1 MPLCASWVSS
11 VRKAFAAG
19 NQTAVLAGPARAW
32 PQIRPRQAARM
43 SPSLAG
49 LLAGLVGGCASDDD
63 ASDAD
68 ADAPSPDTAAAAS
81 NPEPTAS
88 PQPSG
93 STSAAGA
100 SRALE
105 NDASWSGPS
114 FVAFRQSLTDQTLRE
129 GETFALDIR
138 PYFAGRGVVNYTF
151 SNLPEGLVFSPD
163 QMQLTGVVTD
173 DAELG
178 VRLVTV
184 TALADTSA
192 VTQSF
197 TLDIQNENE
206 APETSG
212 SQTLVQSWSAPFS
225 LDLDGGPGALFSD
238 PDPGD
243 FLVYDL
249 TGVSFLE
256 VAPGTTSGSILVG
269 MASGVG
275 EHVATLVARD
285 SSGLTA
291 VSHLTLT
298 LTENHAPS
306 AIGPL
311 DTTLFVT
318 ESVPAALE
326 LSTYFAD
333 PDAGDRLAFTASG
346 LPAGLS
352 VSDDGWVRGEIPE
365 PTAEVYSV
373 TVTALDGGELFARYA
388 FELHARRINDP
399 PTRVGEASLHWT
411 LTEGAGVSLALTE
424 LVADPD
430 AHDFLVYRFSG
441 LPAGLTLE
449 TSDGAAWV
457 EGVSPFA
464 PESQTHTLT
473 ASDRAGASVETT
485 VTFFFEEKVTAP
497 HRVAGSPETWT
508 VAEGELVALTLGD
521 FYTGS
526 GALSFRFGSHLDRFT
541 PLDSLG
547 SGSLLAAGVLRGHFI
562 DDKASARVQTLEIV
576 VSSDQATV
584 TESLFFA
591 VTEVNQPPQ
600 VLRTI
605 PDKTFA
611 ENATVTVDLA
621 RVFTDPDEDHARSL
635 TLSVS
640 GVPEGL
646 VFEPRLQRLSGA
658 VTDDALVEQPL
669 EVQLTATETAGL
681 SVSVSFT
688 LYVTNVNDPVSQTRD
703 FEPVQSLG
711 TAAAAG
717 VVLDL
722 ADYVADPDPG
732 EVLSYAASVSG
743 ASVVSLDLSGSQL
756 GLRVA
761 PLSPYHFGEAEV
773 SVTIQ
778 DRAGSSVSDSFV
790 FRHTHLTLSDDL
802 FSDGMFGSVYE
813 GATLWEVGDI
823 DGDGFSDAGGFT
835 SGSGL
840 ALFFGGPDGVSR
852 GVSISSDSSVSD
864 FTFGPAGDV
873 NGDGLADVWLTE
885 GRDEVY
891 VLFGSPSLRSLS
903 SLDLETLSPEAGFV
917 LGVSGMLFDSVRGG
931 LDFNQDGWSDLLVYD
946 AHGFWMV
953 YGGLRPLGQEA
964 SVSGPESPEAPSIF
978 RQFLSVDRPGPDGNL
993 HLNAPDSWKLGEFPY
1008 RPGGSLLPLVFG
1020 VREYVFDLTAIRTIY
1035 SFITHKALSDSAETS
1050 SAFGLLGD
1058 LDGDGHGEL
1067 AAELSALAGGES
1079 RVGVY
1084 YGAASSAFETGFE
1097 IVSSEPGFGK
1107 SLTGVDLNGDGLDEL
1122 VVASSET
1129 VYVLYGRAAQRTGTV
1144 VLSDLSPEVGFALVP
1159 QSGLVEGVSAAGD
1172 VNGDGFEDLWVRVA
1186 PPPVDA
1192 SEPAAPAEPAESILV
1207 YGNASWGAAD
1217 RVPVPTPGSTT
1228 LGTAVSPYGGS
1239 GADSF
1244 TLSVEELLADPELFR
1259 HGGLGSDSLTLTRGE
1274 AAAGGLGPSV
1284 DLSDMTLTQRLLS
1297 FETLVLDGVDLTL
1310 SAEAVYE
1317 LSEARRGGLATLE
1330 LGGRGSVRL
1339 SDASPWTQDLAADPG
1354 GDVWSQ
1360 GRARVRVASDDLSVS
1375 SWTPEPIRT
1384 LTLGSNLEP
1393 DRGVPLSLPVA
1404 RAGAWVSRVG
1414 GDGSP
1419 DFVFE
1424 AQGQGGVPE
1433 LRVLRDFAPDTTE
1446 TVRYRLEEGRVT
1458 LQDGRVVVPG
1468 QLFDTDATLR
1478 DRQPIAVEPD
1488 GTIAPRY
1495 TELGRI
1501 EPLYQIVYADEDI
1514 MDAYGTPWHET
1525 FLGTVLSGDSLEY
1538 KVWNDGM
1545 YYQQEAPPPEGSSW
1559 VDNTLV
1565 AQDGSKLAVREQL
1578 YHVRS
1583 IVAGE
1588 HDAFSLLRFA
1598 GAGQTLAPGDVVMTY
1613 DGVTVTD
1620 TLVVNQVGE
1629 ELARLAFH
1637 TLIEFGTITLTDGM
1651 TLESSDGTTLT
1662 PELLADLASSQT
1674 LGELTD
1680 DGRTPVWTYGAEGQ
1694 GNQAA
1699 LLVTQTLVES
1709 GEFAYYDENPSGGLH
1724 LSYWPSHLISYFPF
1738 RQGQPTFDGSFLT
1751 FTDAGQ
1757 IVDEDGVLLGT
1768 GRPLETVTGLPD
1780 WAGNRG
1786 NFVRVTHY
1794 DGAAFE
1800 PNSPNNYLLS
1810 HPTALSYK
1818 TSDPDFASGSYHG
1831 SIRASGDTVGSY
1843 DTSSGRVVEETLY
1856 TEATPPETVTALTLE
1871 VLETPD
1877 GEVSQPFAPVGD
1889 VNGDGLADVLLGG
1902 TTSALLYGKEDFG
1915 RDTAFRPHLPRGQD
1929 LVLENGAPL
1938 PHGERLGYDIDLPGD
1953 ATLAGLQ
1960 QQEEGP
1966 YGFALTVGM
1975 EGDAV
1980 TVSRSSAYVI
1990 VNLANRASSSNRQGI
2005 PEELV
2010 LQLGDRFDASW
2021 LPEDPDDSDDW
2032 TPLTDGYGLRESGDG
2047 AEATIFR
2054 EGGADPVAM
2063 LQRVYRLVDYGTE
2076 EPLLYTTEG
2085 RPLYHGS
2092 YFSGASEGLPSGY
2105 EILETDDY
2113 LIVGRT
2119 LADGRVVQ
2127 SVSLTEAWIVTDLD
2141 MNPNPAITLEKT
2153 PRLEVGQ
2160 TWKFPLTLSEVW
2172 NPHIHINVLDFYP
2185 NGDLL
2190 QVWDNGNLVRLRA
2203 FTYDPR
2209 PGQYGMIEYNG
2220 FFYNHTIGYTLIG
2233 DTRPLRVVE
2242 SGAVELEDGR
2252 LLLPGHVI
2260 REDDTLANGQAAM
2273 FEDGV
2278 LANQT
2283 STEVEVF
2290 VPLNRTEEELSV
2302 PHLSPQAGYRVIN
2315 TPHTPPPDGGDDD
2328 TDEDETDDTAEPEA
2342 TGFGQIVAGLG
2353 DVNGDLVDDVAIL
2366 TLPPDS
2372 ADTATVFG
2380 VAGERGNDRVL
2391 LDLAEAPEDSFFQLD
2406 LAGLPEGQS
2415 PAVQAAGDVDSDGYG
2430 DFLVTAP
2437 AADTGAGTGARVWLF
2452 YGNRTLFESL
2462 TAEDAELLV
2471 FGPESVG
2478 LGEQPLLGSAG
2489 DFNGDGYDD
2498 VFVRLTD
2505 PSATDSPTRLAVLFG
2520 SDEGLGDLAA
2530 VVAGGATLMPDTLPA
2545 GRGFFITHASG
2556 EAVSFAS
2563 DAASVGDVNGDGLSD
2578 LVVASSGQNW
2588 LLYGSETPAASVEV
2602 TQLRAGQGLV
2612 VSGLEA
2618 PSGDA
2623 RSAAARR
2630 PKARHDQA
2638 LAGS

>member
-11 VRKAFAAG
+11 VRKASTAG
-19 NQTAVLAGPARAW
+19 TESVALAGPARAW
-32 PQIRPRQAARM
+32 PQMWPRQAARM

-49 LLAGLVGGCASDDD
+49 LLAGLLGGCASDDD
-63 ASDAD
+63 ASDA
-68 ADAPSPDTAAAAS
+68 AAPSPDTAADAS
-81 NPEPTAS
+81 NPEPTTS

-163 QMQLTGVVTD
+163 QMQVTGVVTD

-184 TALADTSA
+184 TALADTST

-212 SQTLVQSWSAPFS
+212 SQTWTQAWSAPFS
-225 LDLDGGPGALFSD
+225 LDLDGGPEPLFSD

-256 VAPGTTSGSILVG
+256 VAPGTKSGSVLVG

-285 SSGLTA
+285 SAGLTA

-306 AIGPL
+306 AIGPP

-318 ESVPAALE
+318 ESIPAALE
-326 LSTYFAD
+326 VRSYFAD

-352 VSDDGWVRGEIPE
+352 ISDDGWVRGEIPE

-449 TSDGAAWV
+449 TSDGAARV

-521 FYTGS
+521 FYTSS
-526 GALSFRFGSHLDRFT
+526 GALSFRFGSHLDRFE
-541 PLDSLG
+541 PQDSLG
-547 SGSLLAAGVLRGHFI
+547 SGSLLAAGVLRGRFV
-562 DDKASARVQTLEIV
+562 DDKASARVQTLEVV

-600 VLRTI
+600 VL
-605 PDKTFA
+605 KTLAFDPFA
-611 ENATVTVDLA
+611 ENKSTIVDLSG
-621 RVFTDPDEDHARSL
+621 VFTDPDEGHARSL

-646 VFEPRLQRLSGA
+646 VFEPRLERLTGA
-658 VTDDALVEQPL
+658 VTSDALVEQPL
-669 EVQLTATETAGL
+669 EVTLTATEDSGV

-688 LYVTNVNDPVSQTRD
+688 LYVTNTNDPVVQTRA

-711 TAAAAG
+711 TAASAG

-722 ADYVADPDPG
+722 AGYVSDPDPG
-732 EVLSYAASVSG
+732 EVLSYTASVSG
-743 ASVVSLDLSGSQL
+743 SPVVSLNLSGSQL

-761 PLSPYHFGEAEV
+761 PASPYHFGLAEV

-778 DRAGSSVSDSFV
+778 DRAGSSVSDSFIY
-790 FRHTHLTLSDDL
+790 RHTHLTLSDDL
-802 FSDGMFGSVYE
+802 FSDGMFGSVHE
-813 GATLWEVGDI
+813 GATLWEVGDL

-835 SGSGL
+835 SGSGP
-840 ALFFGGPDGVSR
+840 ALFFGGPDGVSKE
-852 GVSISSDSSVSD
+852 VSLSSDSVAPGTD

-885 GRDEVY
+885 GRNEVY

-903 SLDLETLSPEAGFV
+903 SLDLETLPPEAGFV
-917 LGVSGMLFDSVRGG
+917 LGGVLGSVSVRGG
-931 LDFNQDGWSDLLVYD
+931 LDFNQDGLSDLLWDD
-946 AHGFWMV
+946 AHGFWMA
-953 YGGLRPLGQEA
+953 YGASRPLGQA
-964 SVSGPESPEAPSIF
+964 VSVSGPGTPESPPVF
-978 RQFLSVDRPGPDGNL
+978 RQFLSVAYLGPDGRL
-993 HLNAPDSWKLGEFPY
+993 HRNTPDNWELSAFPY
-1008 RPGGSLLPLVFG
+1008 RPGGSLLPVVFRAGEG
-1020 VREYVFDLTAIRTIY
+1020 VAKLNLSPIRDLSGPVPAP
-1035 SFITHKALSDSAETS
+1035 

-1058 LDGDGHGEL
+1058 LDGDGYGEL
-1067 AAELSALAGGES
+1067 AVELSALAEDEA

-1084 YGAASSAFETGFE
+1084 YGDARPAYEDGFE

-1129 VYVLYGRAAQRTGTV
+1129 VYVIYGRAAQRTGTV
-1144 VLSDLSPEVGFALVP
+1144 VLSDLSPEVGFALIP

-1217 RVPVPTPGSTT
+1217 RVPVPTPGSMT

-1244 TLSVEELLADPELFR
+1244 TLSVGELLADPELFR

-1284 DLSDMTLTQRLLS
+1284 DLRDMTLTQRLLS

-1339 SDASPWTQDLAADPG
+1339 SDDVPWTQDLTADPG

-1360 GRARVRVASDDLSVS
+1360 GRARVRVASDDLSVA

-1384 LTLGSNLEP
+1384 LTLGESLTP
-1393 DRGVPLSLPVA
+1393 DQGVALSLPVA
-1404 RAGAWVSRVG
+1404 RAGAWISQTG
-1414 GDGSP
+1414 GPGSP

-1433 LRVLRDFAPDTTE
+1433 LRVLRDFTPETTE

-1488 GTIAPRY
+1488 GTIVPRY

-1501 EPLYQIVYADEDI
+1501 EPLYQVVYADEDV
-1514 MDAYGTPWHET
+1514 MDAYGNPWHQT
-1525 FLGTVLSGDSLEY
+1525 FLGTVLNGDSLEY
-1538 KVWNDGM
+1538 EVWNYGGSPST
-1545 YYQQEAPPPEGSSW
+1545 YRQEDPPPEGSSW
-1559 VDNTLV
+1559 DGNTLE
-1565 AQDGSKLAVREQL
+1565 AQDGTKLAVREQL
-1578 YHVRS
+1578 YRVHS
-1583 IVAGE
+1583 IVPGE
-1588 HDAFSLLRFA
+1588 EDAFSLLRFA
-1598 GAGQTLAPGDVVMTY
+1598 RAGQTLAPGDLVMTY
-1613 DGVTVTD
+1613 DGVTITDTGTD
-1620 TLVVNQVGE
+1620 TLVVNQDGD

-1637 TLIEFGTITLTDGM
+1637 TVLEFGHVLVTTTDGV
-1651 TLESSDGTTLT
+1651 TETINEAGTTLT
-1662 PELLADLASSQT
+1662 PQDLANLAPGQT
-1674 LGELTD
+1674 LGEPTE
-1680 DGRTPVWTYGAEGQ
+1680 DGRI
-1694 GNQAA
+1694 
-1699 LLVTQTLVES
+1699 LVSIRGPNGEESLPARLVAQTLVES
-1709 GEFAYYDENPSGGLH
+1709 GELAYYEEDTSRASPVSSSAAFFHN
-1724 LSYWPSHLISYFPF
+1724 YFPF

-1757 IVDEDGVLLGT
+1757 IVDGDGTLLGT

-1780 WAGNRG
+1780 WAGNKELH
-1786 NFVRVTHY
+1786 VHVTHY
-1794 DGAAFE
+1794 EGVAYSSREYRNYYTGLLESSVDTNLFN
-1800 PNSPNNYLLS
+1800 NSYLLRY
-1810 HPTALSYK
+1810 LE
-1818 TSDPDFASGSYHG
+1818 SDPNFFHSNYHG
-1831 SIRASGDTVGSY
+1831 SLRASGDTVGSY
-1843 DTSSGRVVEETLY
+1843 ETSSGRRSSRKRSMSRRTRQKRPS
-1856 TEATPPETVTALTLE
+1856 PPLTLE
-1871 VLETPD
+1871 VLDTPEGD
-1877 GEVSQPFAPVGD
+1877 VTQPFA
-1889 VNGDGLADVLLGG
+1889 LGWRR
-1902 TTSALLYGKEDFG
+1902 KRRRPG
-1915 RDTAFRPHLPRGQD
+1915 RRTGRWRD
-1929 LVLENGAPL
+1929 L
-1938 PHGERLGYDIDLPGD
+1938 
-1953 ATLAGLQ
+1953 
-1960 QQEEGP
+1960 
-1966 YGFALTVGM
+1966 GFAL
-1975 EGDAV
+1975 
-1980 TVSRSSAYVI
+1980 
-1990 VNLANRASSSNRQGI
+1990 
-2005 PEELV
+2005 
-2010 LQLGDRFDASW
+2010 W
-2021 LPEDPDDSDDW
+2021 
-2032 TPLTDGYGLRESGDG
+2032 
-2047 AEATIFR
+2047 
-2054 EGGADPVAM
+2054 
-2063 LQRVYRLVDYGTE
+2063 
-2076 EPLLYTTEG
+2076 
-2085 RPLYHGS
+2085 
-2092 YFSGASEGLPSGY
+2092 
-2105 EILETDDY
+2105 
-2113 LIVGRT
+2113 
-2119 LADGRVVQ
+2119 
-2127 SVSLTEAWIVTDLD
+2127 
-2141 MNPNPAITLEKT
+2141 
-2153 PRLEVGQ
+2153 
-2160 TWKFPLTLSEVW
+2160 
-2172 NPHIHINVLDFYP
+2172 
-2185 NGDLL
+2185 
-2190 QVWDNGNLVRLRA
+2190 
-2203 FTYDPR
+2203 
-2209 PGQYGMIEYNG
+2209 
-2220 FFYNHTIGYTLIG
+2220 
-2233 DTRPLRVVE
+2233 
-2242 SGAVELEDGR
+2242 
-2252 LLLPGHVI
+2252 
-2260 REDDTLANGQAAM
+2260 
-2273 FEDGV
+2273 
-2278 LANQT
+2278 
-2283 STEVEVF
+2283 
-2290 VPLNRTEEELSV
+2290 
-2302 PHLSPQAGYRVIN
+2302 
-2315 TPHTPPPDGGDDD
+2315 
-2328 TDEDETDDTAEPEA
+2328 
-2342 TGFGQIVAGLG
+2342 
-2353 DVNGDLVDDVAIL
+2353 
-2366 TLPPDS
+2366 
-2372 ADTATVFG
+2372 
-2380 VAGERGNDRVL
+2380 
-2391 LDLAEAPEDSFFQLD
+2391 
-2406 LAGLPEGQS
+2406 
-2415 PAVQAAGDVDSDGYG
+2415 
-2430 DFLVTAP
+2430 
-2437 AADTGAGTGARVWLF
+2437 
-2452 YGNRTLFESL
+2452 
-2462 TAEDAELLV
+2462 
-2471 FGPESVG
+2471 
-2478 LGEQPLLGSAG
+2478 
-2489 DFNGDGYDD
+2489 
-2498 VFVRLTD
+2498 
-2505 PSATDSPTRLAVLFG
+2505 
-2520 SDEGLGDLAA
+2520 
-2530 VVAGGATLMPDTLPA
+2530 
-2545 GRGFFITHASG
+2545 
-2556 EAVSFAS
+2556 
-2563 DAASVGDVNGDGLSD
+2563 
-2578 LVVASSGQNW
+2578 
-2588 LLYGSETPAASVEV
+2588 
-2602 TQLRAGQGLV
+2602 
-2612 VSGLEA
+2612 
-2618 PSGDA
+2618 
-2623 RSAAARR
+2623 
-2630 PKARHDQA
+2630 
-2638 LAGS
+2638 